1 MAGTDI
7 YYLSGIRSVQSTP
20 QTVENPDYIWFGE
33 FSEEYS
39 KAKMSLLSF
48 LELKISESVLIKNK
62 KALAEHFNDLDMLR
76 LSIYAIE
83 HTSTKDSFTNACKV
97 IAGMSYEGLIHSD
110 ETDLN
115 YRSTHLQ
122 YLIQTLNFRIYTP
135 FAGIMDSYVFDFL
148 NEHAIKFY
156 GTDTI
161 SGIGSTAK
169 QREAAK
175 KIKESAMYYIYR
187 YVKESDLH
195 KYPIAVLRKRKIQ
208 NRVYQF
214 VDETDGYNS
223 STIQANLVRSGIIEQ
238 TGMTPEKFLSS
249 QNIRQYRLSGIG
261 EPITFTTVIGVIT
274 ALLGL
279 VRLIVELFKP
289 KRQPPT
295 ESEVNSG
302 LSDFQ
307 TDFPPIGSNQSNSN
321 NKDDTITS
329 SLASAGLPLI
339 LAGVAALSFFKK
351 K

>member
-1 MAGTDI
+1 
-7 YYLSGIRSVQSTP
+7 
-20 QTVENPDYIWFGE
+20 
-33 FSEEYS
+33 
-39 KAKMSLLSF
+39 
-48 LELKISESVLIKNK
+48 
-62 KALAEHFNDLDMLR
+62 
-76 LSIYAIE
+76 
-83 HTSTKDSFTNACKV
+83 
-97 IAGMSYEGLIHSD
+97 
-110 ETDLN
+110 
-115 YRSTHLQ
+115 
-122 YLIQTLNFRIYTP
+122 
-135 FAGIMDSYVFDFL
+135 
-148 NEHAIKFY
+148 
-156 GTDTI
+156 
-161 SGIGSTAK
+161 
-169 QREAAK
+169 
-175 KIKESAMYYIYR
+175 
-187 YVKESDLH
+187 
-195 KYPIAVLRKRKIQ
+195 
-208 NRVYQF
+208 
-214 VDETDGYNS
+214 
-223 STIQANLVRSGIIEQ
+223 
-238 TGMTPEKFLSS
+238 MTPEKFLSL